1 MGVCLFRIRRGPK
14 IEGLEG
20 VIVGLVSV
28 EIGAF
33 GGESLGLDSDGNG
46 ALEDD
51 AVIFSFDIL
60 GDSDFC

>member
-33 GGESLGLDSDGNG
+33 GGESLGLDSDDVGSMEGNNV
-46 ALEDD
+46 L
-51 AVIFSFDIL
+51 VSFDSL
-60 GDSDFC
+60 GERDPC